1 MALRERKRLSEQKP
15 LEIDATMTGTL
26 SFKDRVNLQINGRF
40 EGRLDFKGTLTIGKN
55 AEVKAEIKGDNI
67 IVAGKLKGNIK
78 ASERVI
84 VLSSAVLEGN
94 ISTPRLS
101 IEEGAVFEGNSQMV
115 TKTLNAE
122 ELAHY
127 LEVDT
132 SSILEWANSGKIPA
146 YKEGNEWRFE
156 LKKID
161 EWVSQGKLK

>member
-67 IVAGKLKGNIK
+67 IVAGKLKGDIK
-78 ASERVI
+78 ASERVV

-101 IEEGAVFEGNSQMV
+101 IEEGAIFEGNSQMV
-115 TKTLNAE
+115 AKTLNAE

-146 YKEGNEWRFE
+146 YKEGNECRFE